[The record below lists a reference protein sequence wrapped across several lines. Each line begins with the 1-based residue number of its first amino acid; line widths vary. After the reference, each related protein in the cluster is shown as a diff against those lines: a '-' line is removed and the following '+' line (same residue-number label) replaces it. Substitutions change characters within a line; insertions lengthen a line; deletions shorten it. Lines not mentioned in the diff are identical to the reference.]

1 MSQIRNLL
9 EIAKEIRAIAQAG
22 RTYSGND
29 YDLDRYQRL
38 AGIANELIS
47 QGYSLDDFRWPTE
60 VGFPTPKVDVRAFV
74 FKEGRLL
81 MVREASSAKW
91 SVPGGFA
98 DVNLTPA
105 ENVEREC
112 LEETGYRVRAEKIIS
127 VLDRDRA
134 GYPRHPESIYKIH
147 FLCEL
152 LSGEARPNFET
163 TAVGFFDTE
172 DLPEIDSGRVRV
184 EDIVHARECANGRDN
199 RTFFQRTE

>member
-1 MSQIRNLL
+1 
-9 EIAKEIRAIAQAG
+9 
-22 RTYSGND
+22 
-29 YDLDRYQRL
+29 
-38 AGIANELIS
+38 
-47 QGYSLDDFRWPTE
+47 
-60 VGFPTPKVDVRAFV
+60 
-74 FKEGRLL
+74 
-81 MVREASSAKW
+81 MVREASTGRW

-163 TAVGFFDTE
+163 TAVGFFDAE
-172 DLPEIDSGRVRV
+172 EFPEIDSGRVRA
-184 EDIVHARECANGRDN
+184 EDIIHAKAFANARDSG
-199 RTFFQRTE
+199 TFFQRTE

>member
-1 MSQIRNLL
+1 M
-9 EIAKEIRAIAQAG
+9 K
-22 RTYSGND
+22 
-29 YDLDRYQRL
+29 
-38 AGIANELIS
+38 
-47 QGYSLDDFRWPTE
+47 GYRLDDFCWPTE
-60 VGFPTPKVDVRAFV
+60 VGYPTPKVDVRGFV
-74 FKEGRLL
+74 FEEGRLL
-81 MVREASSAKW
+81 MVQEASNGKW

-147 FLCEL
+147 FLCKL
-152 LSGEARPNFET
+152 LAGDAKPNFET

-184 EDIVHARECANGRDN
+184 EDIIHARECANVRDN
-199 RTFFQRTE
+199 GTLFQRTE